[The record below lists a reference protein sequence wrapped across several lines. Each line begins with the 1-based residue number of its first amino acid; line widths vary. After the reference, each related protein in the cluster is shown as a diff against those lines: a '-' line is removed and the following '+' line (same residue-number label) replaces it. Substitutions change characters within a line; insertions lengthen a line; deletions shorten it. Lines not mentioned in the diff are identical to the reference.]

1 MPGENRP
8 DDDGAGRRGRQHP
21 RRSAIDVVVGRRQRR
36 QPVPRRRDGPAQG
49 VHLPLQPEG
58 PEDPVLARPR
68 RQAARG
74 RAVHAELFPDDDLD
88 ALFPDPEEF
97 TLAKAGGGGMITSDN
112 CAQANLLKTL
122 LAEKI
127 AEACE
132 ANDPEWGTGSYTEA
146 ERSSKVRTHE
156 GDCWGHL
163 RNTWFLGAAKAIT
176 KEVKM
181 GPADDLENFI
191 LEIAN
196 AAPVSGARSS
206 SRDRC
211 DALDV
216 VVGDA
221 RPGRQQ
227 LP

>member
-1 MPGENRP
+1 
-8 DDDGAGRRGRQHP
+8 
-21 RRSAIDVVVGRRQRR
+21 
-36 QPVPRRRDGPAQG
+36 
-49 VHLPLQPEG
+49 
-58 PEDPVLARPR
+58 
-68 RQAARG
+68 
-74 RAVHAELFPDDDLD
+74 
-88 ALFPDPEEF
+88 
-97 TLAKAGGGGMITSDN
+97 MITSDN

-181 GPADDLENFI
+181 GLADDLENFI
-191 LEIAN
+191 LERMSVLVHLAVVELV
-196 AAPVSGARSS
+196 AGQGP
-206 SRDRC
+206 
-211 DALDV
+211 V
-216 VVGDA
+216 VVL
-221 RPGRQQ
+221 GRRGLVYTHTCPRRRRQVRRRRRSGRDFHCF
-227 LP
+227 

>member
-1 MPGENRP
+1 
-8 DDDGAGRRGRQHP
+8 
-21 RRSAIDVVVGRRQRR
+21 
-36 QPVPRRRDGPAQG
+36 
-49 VHLPLQPEG
+49 
-58 PEDPVLARPR
+58 
-68 RQAARG
+68 
-74 RAVHAELFPDDDLD
+74 
-88 ALFPDPEEF
+88 
-97 TLAKAGGGGMITSDN
+97 MITSDN

>member
-1 MPGENRP
+1 
-8 DDDGAGRRGRQHP
+8 
-21 RRSAIDVVVGRRQRR
+21 
-36 QPVPRRRDGPAQG
+36 
-49 VHLPLQPEG
+49 
-58 PEDPVLARPR
+58 
-68 RQAARG
+68 
-74 RAVHAELFPDDDLD
+74 
-88 ALFPDPEEF
+88 
-97 TLAKAGGGGMITSDN
+97 MITSDN

-196 AAPVSGARSS
+196 VGAARMLSTLQSSNLSPVRVQLCSLAVAVWCIHTRAPDDDAKSDDDDVADVIFTASEPDSRRACPQCDRARMKSY
-206 SRDRC
+206 DRK
-211 DALDV
+211 
-216 VVGDA
+216 
-221 RPGRQQ
+221 
-227 LP
+227 